1 MYKLVHITHLSFTL
15 FPHPTPSIQLS
26 QQSQPPQGHV
36 ELLVSAPAVVGVE
49 EDATSLL
56 ADVGVI
62 VLAAV
67 LRTAVPTLVQPA
79 QTVSVTQC
87 SFTYVGYQYQVYA
100 CHTMYYSLLI
110 ICP

>member
-1 MYKLVHITHLSFTL
+1 MYYT
-15 FPHPTPSIQLS
+15 PTPSIQLS
-26 QQSQPPQGHV
+26 DPSQPPQGHV

-79 QTVSVTQC
+79 RFAGLVGCGYVVSFMHCVTKAR
-87 SFTYVGYQYQVYA
+87 G
-100 CHTMYYSLLI
+100 
-110 ICP
+110 